1 MIIIFR
7 LCGPNRHLD
16 RQKTTQSRIPGL
28 THNYIYVIPNRA
40 ITTEAMVSSLP
51 FILLA
56 LGSSISARP
65 NLQRRGLPGAVYI
78 CDGMDFRGNCQ
89 WNAPSDRCII
99 QGPAGSGVV
108 SMGPDPDGKC
118 ILFEKSDCTGQV
130 VETVRFP
137 GYVGGLPTFASFRCE
152 AYPQISDF
160 GTADVAVK
168 ALDPLAD
175 ARLAGG
181 VGSAERKRH
190 EEEIKKMEEDGFSE
204 GLIGLLSLIHI

>member
-1 MIIIFR
+1 
-7 LCGPNRHLD
+7 
-16 RQKTTQSRIPGL
+16 
-28 THNYIYVIPNRA
+28 
-40 ITTEAMVSSLP
+40 MVSTLP
-51 FILLA
+51 LIILA
-56 LGSSISARP
+56 LASSITARP

-108 SMGPDPDGKC
+108 SMGPDPEGKC
-118 ILFEKSDCTGQV
+118 NLFEKSDCTGQK
-130 VETVRFP
+130 VETVFFP

-152 AYPQISDF
+152 PLPQLRDL

-181 VGSAERKRH
+181 VGSAERQRH
-190 EEEIKKMEEDGFSE
+190 EEEIKAMEADGFSE
-204 GLIGLLSLIHI
+204 GLIGLSKGVYY